1 LRLSSIVLL
10 DLRPEAIF
18 TSSVRKVLEKCVI
31 EPLTFL
37 NPCSIINTV
46 ATRRLALRGEFAS

>member
-1 LRLSSIVLL
+1 L